1 VYATKASGYTRDGS
15 GHGIPSVD
23 LKDNN
28 ALQGHFRF
36 AA

>member
-1 VYATKASGYTRDGS
+1 MGRPYGL
-15 GHGIPSVD
+15 PSVS
-23 LKDNN
+23 LKGNN